1 MTTAPQRVPAGP
13 SYALDELT
21 GSSLQLI
28 ADSVTALVGFGIST
42 ISIARPD
49 GNLHMAAVSGSDAAR
64 EQLSRTSTPI
74 ATLYAELS
82 RADDWGLFKFVPAER
97 LDPAEVAGWVPD
109 IEPTEGPDGWH
120 PLDLLVAPLRDEAG
134 HLLGTLSIDLPSD
147 GRRPDP
153 EKRKLLNRYAEQSAR
168 AIVTALER
176 ELLAEQVRLAEDAR
190 AVVRQATRHA
200 DPAAAL
206 AELAESLVATF
217 DIADLVV
224 RLRNSGGRRAST
236 VHRGSLPADD
246 GLVRIGAEVAVRLW
260 REQAVGVVGLTQ
272 RRNVRDEKAAARLE
286 AFLRA
291 NDYGSALYG
300 PIGAGQSCLGVLMLL
315 RRQDQPLWTDTECD
329 TVLDIGRDLGRLLE
343 NADALRRERE
353 TARELRAL
361 DAYKSRLISTV
372 SHELKNPLTAIL
384 GNLEI
389 LSEDDLPEDASDRA
403 FGALDRSTRVM
414 ERLIDDLLTLSAVGD
429 PEPPQDP
436 RPVDVGALVR
446 DACGLVSATAG
457 QRDLDVT
464 VKAPLEP
471 LRAVGDAAQLD
482 RVVVNLLSNALK
494 YTPEGGTVTATVRGV
509 PEGIELAVSDNGIGI
524 SADDQARVFT
534 EFFRSSDPTVAAQ
547 PGTGLGLAI
556 VDRIVRRH
564 GGTIAIESELG
575 RGTTVRVLLPE
586 AS

>member
-1 MTTAPQRVPAGP
+1 MTTAPQSVPARP
-13 SYALDELT
+13 SYSLDELT
-21 GSSLQLI
+21 WSSLQLI
-28 ADSVTALVGFGIST
+28 ADSVTALVGFGVST

-64 EQLSRTSTPI
+64 DQLSRTSTPI
-74 ATLYAELS
+74 TTLYGELE

-97 LDPAEVAGWVPD
+97 LDAAEVAGWVPD
-109 IEPTEGPDGWH
+109 IEPSGDPDGWH
-120 PLDLLVAPLRDEAG
+120 PLDLLVAPLRDEEG
-134 HLLGTLSIDLPSD
+134 RLLGTLSIDLPSD
-147 GRRPDP
+147 GRRPSP
-153 EKRKLLNRYAEQSAR
+153 EKRALLNRYAEQATR

-190 AVVRQATRHA
+190 DLVRRATRHP
-200 DPAAAL
+200 DPKAAL
-206 AELAESLVATF
+206 ADLAQSLVATF
-217 DIADLVV
+217 DIADLVI
-224 RLRNSGGRRAST
+224 RLRDSGESYANT
-236 VHRGSLPADD
+236 VHVGDLPTDE

-272 RRNVRDEKAAARLE
+272 RRNVQDEEAAARLE
-286 AFLRA
+286 AFLRRNA
-291 NDYGSALYG
+291 YGSALYA
-300 PIGAGQSCLGVLMLL
+300 PIGAGQNCLGVLLLL
-315 RRQDQPLWTDTECD
+315 RRHDQPLWTDTECD
-329 TVLDIGRDLGRLLE
+329 TVLDIGRDLGRLFE

-389 LSEDDLPEDASDRA
+389 LGEEDLPEEASDRA
-403 FGALDRSTRVM
+403 FGALDRSTRLM
-414 ERLIDDLLTLSAVGD
+414 ERLVDDLLTLSAVGD

-446 DACGLVSATAG
+446 DACDLVSATAG
-457 QRDLDVT
+457 QRDLHVT
-464 VKAPLEP
+464 VKAPMESVH
-471 LRAVGDAAQLD
+471 AVGDAAQLD

-494 YTPEGGTVTATVRGV
+494 YTPEGGSVTATVRGL
-509 PEGIELAVSDNGIGI
+509 PEGIELAVADTGIGI
-524 SADDQARVFT
+524 SEEDQARLFT
-534 EFFRSSDPTVAAQ
+534 EFFRASDPAVAAQ

-564 GGTIAIESELG
+564 GGAITVESELG

-586 AS
+586 AR